1 VVLVWVTFISF
12 ILLLLALDLG
22 AFHRRA
28 HVVSVR
34 EGLGWSIVWTV
45 LSLAF
50 AGVVYG
56 AYESHWLGIGMSPDP
71 VDRSVAHPTGLVN
84 DGSAAVVKYLTGY
97 VVELSLSVDNMFVIA
112 MLFRFFAVP
121 PAYQHRVLFWGIL
134 GALAMRGVMIALGAR
149 LIQEFGWML
158 DVFGA
163 FLILTAVKMLLLK
176 TDGQDPGTNIAVRLT
191 RRFFPVTDRYH
202 GQHFVV
208 RGETGA
214 LALTPLAL
222 ALVMIE
228 TTDLLF
234 AVDSIPA
241 IFAVTADPFLVFA
254 SNAFAILGLRSLY
267 FVLAGA
273 LEAFRYLKVSLALVL
288 ALVGT
293 KMLAHEWLV
302 ELLGD
307 DFNLYLLGGV
317 VLILAIGAIAS
328 MLISGVERGRRGH
341 KSVRT

>member
-1 VVLVWVTFISF
+1 
-12 ILLLLALDLG
+12 
-22 AFHRRA
+22 
-28 HVVSVR
+28 
-34 EGLGWSIVWTV
+34 
-45 LSLAF
+45 
-50 AGVVYG
+50 
-56 AYESHWLGIGMSPDP
+56 M
-71 VDRSVAHPTGLVN
+71 N

-121 PAYQHRVLFWGIL
+121 AAYQHRVLFWGIL

-176 TDGQDPGTNIAVRLT
+176 TDQQDPGMNIAVRLT
-191 RRFFPVTDRYH
+191 RRLFPVTDRYH

-208 RGETGA
+208 RSATGA

-241 IFAVTADPFLVFA
+241 IFAITADPFLVFA

-273 LEAFRYLKVSLALVL
+273 LDSIPISQGVTST
-288 ALVGT
+288 GT
-293 KMLAHEWLV
+293 RAGGHE
-302 ELLGD
+302 D
-307 DFNLYLLGGV
+307 
-317 VLILAIGAIAS
+317 AGARMA
-328 MLISGVERGRRGH
+328 RRNHG
-341 KSVRT
+341 